1 MHSATSFI
9 KDMLVNALN
18 VITEKEL
25 RILKHSDEYVSRQLD
40 EYLALKNSR
49 KCLVFS
55 LIQLIIGAVI
65 FIVSIFEKNS
75 AAQGSFLKIIG
86 SGVLVAASVLLFLYF
101 KNELSVHKHEY
112 LKLKV
117 VFYIFW
123 NLFTV
128 GGFFVSAGF
137 YNSDSGAHIFL
148 VFFSIVLIVPVFRL
162 YENIISSIVYLI
174 PCIYYGVVEKLEAD
188 FYISAVCLILGF
200 FWINSLKLDYCVKNW
215 LNKKK
220 LRESSER
227 CAGIS
232 QTDNLTGMLNRTGLS
247 AKFKELYNNNHGE
260 GKIAVIMA
268 DIDNF
273 RYYNH
278 KYGYDRSDGC
288 LYNIC
293 NCIRIISKPVT
304 DIVSRFGG
312 DDFILVVENM
322 DELEVVKFAEQ
333 LRSSV
338 ETMALPFGDGGIVTI
353 SIGISTISS
362 LDDEDTYSKLLNEA
376 DLQLMV
382 AKNSGKNCIG
392 YRGRAFIQENG
403 RKKEEE

>member
-1 MHSATSFI
+1 MYSTISFV
-9 KDMLVNALN
+9 KDTLMNTIDI
-18 VITEKEL
+18 ITEKTI
-25 RILKHSDEYVSRQLD
+25 RKLKNSDEYVFRQL
-40 EYLALKNSR
+40 EEHLIRKNSR
-49 KCLVFS
+49 KCLIFSLVQLILGLAVFVFS
-55 LIQLIIGAVI
+55 IT
-65 FIVSIFEKNS
+65 EKD
-75 AAQGSFLKIIG
+75 AAPQGTFMKIIG
-86 SGVLVAASVLLFLYF
+86 SGVLMAASVLLFLYF

-123 NLFTV
+123 NLFTI
-128 GGFFVSAGF
+128 GGFFISAGF
-137 YNSDSGAHIFL
+137 YNSDGHVYIFL
-148 VFFSIVLIVPVFRL
+148 VFLSSVLAVPVFRL
-162 YENIISSIVYLI
+162 YENAIASAIYLI
-174 PCIYYGVVEKLEAD
+174 PCVYYGISEKLGAG
-188 FYISAVCLILGF
+188 FYIAVVCFILAF
-200 FWINSLKLDYCVKNW
+200 FWINSVKLDYHAKNW
-215 LNKKK
+215 INKRK
-220 LRESSER
+220 LKEATER

-247 AKFKELYNNNHGE
+247 MKFKELYSNNHGE

-322 DELEVVKFAEQ
+322 DEIEVVKFAEQ

-338 ETMALPFGDGGIVTI
+338 ETMALPFGDGIVTI
-353 SIGISTISS
+353 SIGISAISS

-403 RKKEEE
+403 RKKENS